1 MRSVHH
7 LHHIKIVRKAASF
20 VRYMLL
26 PFKIKSVSQY
36 VGAKKYKSR
45 LILDKKNTMKNI
57 TARKYQ
63 KKTPILAR
71 QKDVRFTVITG
82 ENNWKEKE

>member
-1 MRSVHH
+1 
-7 LHHIKIVRKAASF
+7 
-20 VRYMLL
+20 
-26 PFKIKSVSQY
+26 
-36 VGAKKYKSR
+36 
-45 LILDKKNTMKNI
+45 MKNI

-63 KKTPILAR
+63 KKNKPILAR